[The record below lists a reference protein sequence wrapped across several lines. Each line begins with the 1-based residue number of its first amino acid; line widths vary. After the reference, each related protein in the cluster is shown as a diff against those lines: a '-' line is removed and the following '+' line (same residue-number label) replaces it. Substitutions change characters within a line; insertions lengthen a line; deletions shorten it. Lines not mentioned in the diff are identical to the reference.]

1 MHAAIAGLPI
11 SKVKE
16 QEPYFNML
24 VYGESGVG
32 KTRLAGSSD
41 AVPEMRRVLFID
53 VEGGSLTLKS
63 CYPEVDVL
71 RVKSW
76 SDMQNVYD
84 ELYLNQHGFNTIV
97 IDSLT
102 EIQKMSMDKIMR
114 RRVEENEEADA
125 DVPGIREWNINLEQT
140 RKFVRLFRDL
150 PVNTIFTALV
160 KLDKNMRTG
169 ATRRKPSLS
178 GKVADEVAAFLDIV
192 VYLYSKEVGDENKR
206 MLLTGQT
213 EDTVAKD
220 RSNHLPMI
228 IEDPTMETLFKHINR
243 GVITNVPTAP
253 ETQFK

>member
-1 MHAAIAGLPI
+1 MNSTIAGLPI
-11 SKVKE
+11 AKVRE
-16 QEPYFNML
+16 QEPHFNML
-24 VYGESGVG
+24 IYGESGVG
-32 KTRLAGSSD
+32 KTRLAGSAD

-63 CYPEVDVL
+63 CYPDVDVV
-71 RVKSW
+71 RIKSW
-76 SDMQNVYD
+76 AEMQKVYD
-84 ELYLNQHGFNTIV
+84 ELYLDQHGFNTIV
-97 IDSLT
+97 VDSLT

-169 ATRRKPSLS
+169 STRRKPSLS

-192 VYLYSKEVGDENKR
+192 TYLYSKEVGDENKR
-206 MLLTGQT
+206 MLLTSQT

-220 RSNHLPMI
+220 RSNQLPI
-228 IEDPTMETLFKHINR
+228 VVEDPTMEILFKHINE
-243 GVITNVPTAP
+243 GVMRVTTPAA
-253 ETQFK
+253 